1 VAEGSITLKIWLIPV
16 ALILAGCATPQT
28 VLVPERIKVLV
39 EKPIAQDC
47 PKRGDVE
54 LPDIEIV
61 PPGATDKEKTRIAV
75 KNYLEMKGYAK
86 QLKGTFGC

>member
-1 VAEGSITLKIWLIPV
+1 MAAGPITLKIWLIPV
-16 ALILAGCATPQT
+16 VLLMAGCATPQT
-28 VLVPERIKVLV
+28 VLVPERIEVLV

-47 PKRGDVE
+47 PKRGDVA

-61 PPGATDKEKTRIAV
+61 PPGATPDEKSRITV
-75 KNYLEMKGYAK
+75 KNYLEMQGYAK